1 MLDECK
7 VAFVGAGGV
16 AMRHARHLAQ
26 LKDVRVV
33 AVTDPNAAAAQSFA
47 ETTDAAVATDLDELI
62 KTSPDAV
69 YVCVPPHAHGAIEEQ
84 LLDAGIA
91 MFVEKPLA
99 VDLPTAE
106 RIAATASKAGVVT
119 AVGHHWRYSPA
130 VDLVRDL
137 LAGRPVRLVTGSWI
151 DRVPPVPWWS
161 KRALSGGQI
170 VEQAVHVLD
179 LIRLL
184 CGDVVEVDAYANSA
198 PPATPGADVDG
209 ATVAIL
215 KLKSGAVGS
224 VAAACCVDWKHLA
237 GLELHADGL
246 SVTIREDDISA
257 KTPQGIVRRSL
268 QPEDAKQAADRAF
281 IDAVVGNGSAR
292 SGILVDYDEAL
303 RTHQLACAIAT
314 SAAHHRPVR
323 LDG

>member
-7 VAFVGAGGV
+7 VGFVGAGGV

-99 VDLPTAE
+99 MDLPTAE

-215 KLKSGAVGS
+215 KLRSGAVGS